1 MVKNPTFI
9 VGSPR
14 SGTTLLIDILAT
26 HPDISAFPR
35 EANGLWHPR
44 SYPWELSDL
53 SKPPLWAE
61 PAKFTEMSLKD
72 WSAFDKRRIRNIFG
86 LYQLIDSRPVFL
98 NKSAMVTFMTDHIL
112 EVFPEARFIHIYR
125 DGRAVSFSWVQR
137 QHKRIVVNPAPFE
150 KTGLNLSYNEVLD
163 RISHT
168 WKEHIFQIE
177 RKKQALIDKGIF
189 FEFSYEEFCDS
200 PHEMTE
206 RICNYLKI
214 EPVRNLYN
222 LDTVKNMNYKF
233 RQNPDPETIERI
245 TAIMKPALE
254 LKGYPTH

>member
-1 MVKNPTFI
+1 MVKNPTFV

-14 SGTTLLIDILAT
+14 SGTTLLIDVLST
-26 HPDISAFPR
+26 HPEISAFPR

-53 SKPPLWAE
+53 SKPPFWAD
-61 PAKFTEMSLKD
+61 PVKFTEMSLKD
-72 WSAFDKRRIRNIFG
+72 WRAFDKRRIRNIFG
-86 LYQLIDSRPVFL
+86 IYQLLDSRPVFL

-112 EVFPEARFIHIYR
+112 QVFPKARFIHIYR

-137 QHKRIVVNPAPFE
+137 QHERIVVNPDPFE
-150 KTGLNLSYNEVLD
+150 KTGFNLSYDEVLD
-163 RISHT
+163 KISRT

-177 RKKQALIDKGIF
+177 RTKQALISKGIF

-200 PHEMTE
+200 PRETTE
-206 RICNYLKI
+206 RICDYLKI
-214 EPVRNLYN
+214 DPKGCRYN

-233 RQNPDPETIERI
+233 RQSLAPETIDRI
-245 TAIMKPALE
+245 TGIMKPALE
-254 LKGYPTH
+254 LKGYPTR